1 MGKQGWENKDG
12 KTRMGKGFSC
22 LFHVINNPIYLYS
35 SNNLNK
41 SYVAWFYVRKVY
53 RSLGSMK
60 GKYIGRLVLCQ
71 ESIGR
76 LVL

>member
-1 MGKQGWENKDG
+1 
-12 KTRMGKGFSC
+12 MGKGFSC

-41 SYVAWFYVRKVY
+41 SYVAWFYDRKVYRSLGSMSGKYRSLGSMTGKY

-60 GKYIGRLVLCQ
+60 GKYTGRLVL
-71 ESIGR
+71 
-76 LVL
+76 